1 MQRMAFKMKLFLE
14 QEAEYKRRHDQIWP
28 ELKSLLKEAGISDYS
43 IFLDGESNTLISI
56 LSVSDPENLNH
67 LRQHSIMQEWWDY
80 MENIME
86 TNGDNSPVSIQLKEM
101 FYMP

>member
-1 MQRMAFKMKLFLE
+1 MYRMAFKMKLFPA

-43 IFLDGESNTLISI
+43 IFLDPETNTLIAI
-56 LSVSDPENLNH
+56 LSVSDPGNLAS
-67 LRQHSIMQEWWDY
+67 LRQQTIMQQWWDY
-80 MENIME
+80 MANIME
-86 TNGDNSPVSIQLKEM
+86 TNSDKSPVSIELKEM